1 MPKAI
6 KKRVKKKAATTET
19 EVKEKFFDIKDVFMQ
34 KQKTVF
40 AYGMLVL
47 TVVLVIA
54 AVLFYNY
61 TSNQKSR
68 KLEYEAYKIYYNM
81 YQNAA
86 LPEEEQFRKALELF
100 QQAYDKKKSPRLL
113 LYIASSHYELG
124 EYDDALKILNDFVK
138 RYADKED
145 MLPLA
150 YSKIAMI
157 QIKTGNQEEALKTFD
172 TMYNSNAAIDKDLAL
187 IESARILEKEGK
199 KEEAE
204 AKYRELTEKF
214 PGSPF
219 FPEAKSRLGEKKES

>member
-1 MPKAI
+1 
-6 KKRVKKKAATTET
+6 VKKKAATTET

-34 KQKTVF
+34 KRKTVF
-40 AYGMLVL
+40 AYGILVL
-47 TVVLVIA
+47 TVVLVIV

-61 TSNQKSR
+61 TSNKKSR
-68 KLEYEAYKIYYNM
+68 ELEYEAYKVYYNM

-113 LYIASSHYELG
+113 LYIASSYYELG
-124 EYDDALKILNDFVK
+124 EYDDALKVLNDFVK

-172 TMYNSNAAIDKDLAL
+172 TMYKSNAVIYKDLAL

-219 FPEAKSRLGEKKES
+219 FQEAKSRLGEKKES